1 MKLTSNGPRNVPN
14 KIDADLTVWA
24 REKVSTL
31 HRSGYSGINIIEK
44 ILRDPGIATGGS
56 RHRILWWP
64 RSKRLAKMSR
74 AMHRVSQRGQVCLV
88 VEYGEIVKPNNGQ
101 ILTKQEFSRYLGI
114 SVKIFDK
121 NIKKARNI
129 LIPLVNKK

>member
-1 MKLTSNGPRNVPN
+1 MPDE
-14 KIDADLTVWA
+14 IDADLTVWA
-24 REKVSTL
+24 RDRVRTL

-44 ILRDPGIATGGS
+44 ILKDPGIATGGS

-64 RSKRLAKMSR
+64 RSNRLARMSR
-74 AMHRVSQRGQVCLV
+74 AMHHVSQRGQVCLV
-88 VEYGEIVKPNNGQ
+88 VEYGEIVKPNDGR

-121 NIKKARNI
+121 NIIQARNI